1 MHAYGTGTRGA
12 RAASGMADGMD
23 AGLDLGLEY
32 LKALSGPN
40 KSLLTFLTHSLLL
53 VHKDIVPARHPRDS
67 HAYATIRVCA
77 IEHMRSPGL

>member
-12 RAASGMADGMD
+12 RATRGMADGMD

-40 KSLLTFLTHSLLL
+40 KSLLTFHTHSLSL
-53 VHKDIVPARHPRDS
+53 VHKDMTTFYFKVFRD
-67 HAYATIRVCA
+67 C
-77 IEHMRSPGL
+77 